1 MHSKELNTQ
10 ILTTIMILLI
20 SIVMLFSWLFNIS
33 EILNIFPNTSIIKFN
48 TALLFALSSINILVS
63 SNRSKASSILYDTA
77 SALIL
82 LISILTIYQYHFE
95 SNFEIDNFFIQD
107 VYSSGYPGRM
117 SETTAFCFVLTG
129 FSLLGMH
136 SKNVL
141 FRRSVQYLLL
151 IIAILSFV
159 SLTTDILQIP
169 IENKTFFLSSMAIP
183 TSILFLAL
191 TYSISQKKYSKRHAW
206 LLYGNYTGSKLV
218 RLILPFVIILPLML
232 SYLLLTYYNKRIIE
246 ADFGV
251 ILYTI
256 ALILMSIIYIS
267 FISIKLN
274 KADIERNE
282 LQVLLMATNQELNQ
296 FKYALDQSSI
306 VAITDS
312 KGVITYVNNTFC
324 EISQFSRN
332 ELIGNTHKIIN
343 SGHHPRVFFKDLW
356 KTIGNGDVWVGE
368 IKNKA
373 KDGSFY
379 WVYTSIVP
387 FKNSEGKVYQY
398 LAIRQDVTSRKK
410 AELLSLQNTE
420 KIKEQNKELEQFAY
434 IASHDLQEP
443 LRTVTSFAGLL
454 EEEYTDKLDEN
465 ARQYLEFITQAS
477 KRMSELVKG
486 LLDYSRIGKGKEKVI
501 VDCNQIVK
509 EIQQDLSVIIS
520 ETNAK
525 IKVENLPTISAYS
538 TELRLLFQNLI
549 SNAIKFRKNNQ
560 KPLIKISAKKTEQYY
575 HFLIEDNGIG
585 IANKHIEKIFII
597 FQRLHNKHEYNGSGI
612 GLAHCRK
619 IVALHGG
626 EIWVESELKKGSSFH
641 FTIPY

>member
-1 MHSKELNTQ
+1 M
-10 ILTTIMILLI
+10 
-20 SIVMLFSWLFNIS
+20 
-33 EILNIFPNTSIIKFN
+33 
-48 TALLFALSSINILVS
+48 
-63 SNRSKASSILYDTA
+63 
-77 SALIL
+77 
-82 LISILTIYQYHFE
+82 
-95 SNFEIDNFFIQD
+95 
-107 VYSSGYPGRM
+107 
-117 SETTAFCFVLTG
+117 
-129 FSLLGMH
+129 
-136 SKNVL
+136 
-141 FRRSVQYLLL
+141 
-151 IIAILSFV
+151 
-159 SLTTDILQIP
+159 
-169 IENKTFFLSSMAIP
+169 EN
-183 TSILFLAL
+183 
-191 TYSISQKKYSKRHAW
+191 YKK
-206 LLYGNYTGSKLV
+206 
-218 RLILPFVIILPLML
+218 
-232 SYLLLTYYNKRIIE
+232 IIE

-256 ALILMSIIYIS
+256 ALILMSIMYIS
-267 FISIKLN
+267 FISLKLN
-274 KADIERNE
+274 KADVERNE
-282 LQVLLMATNQELNQ
+282 LEKLLLTTNQELNQ

-312 KGVITYVNNTFC
+312 KGIITYVNDTFC
-324 EISQFSRN
+324 EISQFSKK

-343 SGHHPRVFFKDLW
+343 SGHHPRAFFKDLW

-398 LAIRQDVTSRKK
+398 LAIRQDVTDRKK

-454 EEEYTDKLDEN
+454 EEEYSEKLDEN
-465 ARQYLEFITQAS
+465 ANQYLEFISQAS

-501 VDCNQIVK
+501 VDCNQIVN

-520 ETNAK
+520 ETNAQ

-560 KPLIKISAKKTEQYY
+560 KPLIKISAKKKEQYY

-626 EIWVESELKKGSSFH
+626 EIWVESELKKGSNFH